1 MAELEGGIS
10 IESVAIPGSSKS
22 LPGLLYSVA
31 GDGLKEENLNGKLTE
46 IINIITDD
54 LGADHGYITLK
65 DQAGQLVNVAS
76 AHRDSQNDTPITL
89 SSNLV
94 DRVIKNGTG
103 LVVAN
108 AMQNEQFPGDPSFQ
122 RFSIKTVLCV
132 PVKTLTSTLG
142 AVYCDS
148 KNDCQWDNTKLE
160 MLELLGLF
168 IGLAVN
174 NIQLFKKCEENK
186 RLAASGQATLKM
198 SHSVKNILQMVSGAA
213 EVMDFG
219 LRTNEIHRVKRSWD
233 ILKPNL
239 ERLRKFTMDM
249 LDYSKERKLE
259 LGPCDFNRVIQG
271 AIESL
276 KSQLKQKKSKLN
288 IRIDQQIPTV
298 ELDSERLHE
307 MALNLI
313 LNAIDIVDESTGIV
327 SVSTKYHTEEELIE
341 FIVMDNGPGMTEE
354 MKGKIFEPFESDKNK
369 FGTGLG
375 MPIAKQVID
384 QHNGRIEIETEL
396 GKGTSFRVFL
406 PAKPAS

>member
-10 IESVAIPGSSKS
+10 VESVAIPGSTKS
-22 LPGLLYSVA
+22 LPGLLYSVVS
-31 GDGLKEENLNGKLTE
+31 DSLKEENLNGKLTE
-46 IINIITDD
+46 IINVITDD
-54 LGADHGYITLK
+54 LGAEHGYITLK

-76 AHRDSQNDTPITL
+76 AHRDTQDDTLITL
-89 SSNLV
+89 SSTLV
-94 DRVIKNGTG
+94 DRVMKNGTG

-108 AMQNEQFPGDPSFQ
+108 AMQNEQFPGDPNFH
-122 RFSIKTVLCV
+122 RFNIKTAVCAA
-132 PVKTLTSTLG
+132 VKTLSSTLG

-148 KNDCQWDNTKLE
+148 RNDRQWGDTKLE

-288 IRIDQQIPTV
+288 IRIDQQIPTI

-313 LNAIDIVDESTGIV
+313 LNAIDIVDENTGTV
-327 SVSTKYHTEEELIE
+327 NVTTRYHTDEKLVELN
-341 FIVMDNGPGMTEE
+341 VTDNGPGMTEE

-375 MPIAKQVID
+375 MPIAKQVIE
-384 QHNGRIEIETEL
+384 QHKGRIEIDTEL
-396 GKGTSFRVFL
+396 GKGSTFRVFL
-406 PAKPAS
+406 PAKPVK